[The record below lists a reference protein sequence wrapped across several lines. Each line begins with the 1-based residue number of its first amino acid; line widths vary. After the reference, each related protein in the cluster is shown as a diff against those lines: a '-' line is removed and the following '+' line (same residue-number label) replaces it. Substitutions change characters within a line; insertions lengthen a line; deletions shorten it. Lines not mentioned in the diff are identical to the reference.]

1 MAGHVGHMIIV
12 RDGELCPCGNR
23 GCWEAYASGTA
34 FSLRARV
41 RAASSTSTALGSNG
55 AVVDGWAVF
64 EAALRGDA
72 LAVELV
78 SEEADLLGVG
88 VVNLLHLYSP
98 EIVIVGGGLSN
109 GFELLHPGI
118 VARINRGA
126 MAPFRDTP
134 VVRSSLGGNSGLIGA
149 VVSVFETV
157 PTDMSK
163 PQPDSCD
170 SHS

>member
-1 MAGHVGHMIIV
+1 MIIV

-34 FSLRARV
+34 FAKRARV
-41 RAASSTSTALGSNG
+41 RAASCPSTALGSNG
-55 AVVDGWAVF
+55 AVVDGGAVF
-64 EAALRGDA
+64 EAALRRDA

-126 MAPFRDTP
+126 MMPFRDTP

-149 VVSVFETV
+149 VVLVFETV
-157 PTDMSK
+157 P
-163 PQPDSCD
+163 PNVPEPRDSSIAD